1 MVPPV
6 FVALGLAAP
15 LLALMGLIN
24 ALGKW
29 AAEVLGR
36 ARSHSCT
43 AAFRRKAAGGTA
55 GCPTAPSPAGV
66 PGLRPSPASGSPSG
80 GVPVKG
86 GRSEPEPA

>member
-24 ALGKW
+24 ALGEW
-29 AAEVLGR
+29 AAEALDR
-36 ARSHSCT
+36 ARGRSS
-43 AAFRRKAAGGTA
+43 
-55 GCPTAPSPAGV
+55 TAPSPAGV
-66 PGLRPSPASGSPSG
+66 PGFRPSSASGSPPG
-80 GVPVKG
+80 GVPVTG